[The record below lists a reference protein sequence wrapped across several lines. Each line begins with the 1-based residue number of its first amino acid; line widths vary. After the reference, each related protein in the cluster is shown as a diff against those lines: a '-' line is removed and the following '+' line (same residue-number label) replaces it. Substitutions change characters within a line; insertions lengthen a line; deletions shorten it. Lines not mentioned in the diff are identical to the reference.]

1 MNRNYQRKWN
11 RPFPLRDNPLITGT
25 LLLTLT
31 GFASRLIGFFYRS
44 FLSKTFGEEGMG
56 IYQLISPVM
65 ALSFSLTAAGI
76 QTAISKYVASETSTK
91 DYRTSLHV
99 LITGAVLSL
108 PLSILC
114 TCIIYH
120 FSDFISIHFLM
131 EKRTAPLLR
140 IFSFSIPLSAI
151 HSLANGYFYGIKKTS
166 LPAAT
171 QIVEQVAR
179 VGSVFLL
186 CRRIILRGETPG
198 IGCAAAGLALGE
210 ACAILLSLFA
220 IYLRFSKL
228 EVIYPGCLS
237 RSRSADRPGCLM
249 RSRSGGRS
257 GRSVRSRF
265 RHDSGR
271 FVSPGLLRKMFLLA
285 APLSAN
291 RLVINFLQSMEAVYL
306 PVCLMRHGMSNSQAL
321 SVYGVLTG
329 MALPLILF
337 PSALIN
343 SFCVLLLPVIS
354 EADLS
359 NNHSAIRRAV
369 RKSTICSSIFGV
381 LCTFVFLLFGNLA
394 GIILFGSKMAGSFIL
409 TLSFICPFLYLSG
422 TMSSILHGLGHTVP
436 TFCFSVIALVIRLL
450 FTFFLVPAAGI
461 NGYLWGLLLSQLL
474 MTFLNYSAVRRY
486 T

>member
-11 RPFPLRDNPLITGT
+11 RPLPLKGNSLITGT

-31 GFASRLIGFFYRS
+31 GFASRLIGFFYRA

-76 QTAISKYVASETSTK
+76 QTAISKYVASETSTR
-91 DYRTSLHV
+91 DYRTSLHI
-99 LITGAVLSL
+99 LLTGAVLSL

-120 FSDFISIHFLM
+120 FADFISIHFLM

-186 CRRIILRGETPG
+186 CRRIILRGQIPG

-210 ACAILLSLFA
+210 ACAVLLSLFA
-220 IYLRFSKL
+220 IYARFSKL

-237 RSRSADRPGCLM
+237 RARSDNH
-249 RSRSGGRS
+249 S
-257 GRSVRSRF
+257 GRLSSSCSCQA
-265 RHDSGR
+265 SGR
-271 FVSPGLLRKMFLLA
+271 LVPPGLLQKMFLLA

-306 PVCLMRHGMSNSQAL
+306 PVCLMRHGMTNSQAL

-394 GIILFGSKMAGSFIL
+394 GSLLFDSKMAGSFIL

-486 T
+486 TKS

>member
-11 RPFPLRDNPLITGT
+11 RRLSFTGNPLITGT

-99 LITGAVLSL
+99 LIAGAVLSL
-108 PLSILC
+108 PLSVLC

-179 VGSVFLL
+179 VGSVYLL
-186 CRRIILRGETPG
+186 CHRIVLRGETPG

-210 ACAILLSLFA
+210 VCAVLLSLSA
-220 IYLRFSKL
+220 VYLRFSRL
-228 EVIYPGCLS
+228 AVIYPGCLS
-237 RSRSADRPGCLM
+237 HT
-249 RSRSGGRS
+249 
-257 GRSVRSRF
+257 RF
-265 RHDSGR
+265 RHNPGR
-271 FVSPGLLRKMFLLA
+271 LIPPGLLQRMFLLA

-306 PVCLMRHGMSNSQAL
+306 PVCLMRHGMTNSQAL

-359 NNHSAIRRAV
+359 NNRSAIRRAV

-381 LCTFVFLLFGNLA
+381 FCTLFFLLFGSLA
-394 GIILFGSKMAGSFIL
+394 GTLLFDSRMAGSFIL

-450 FTFFLVPAAGI
+450 FTFFLVPATGI

-474 MTFLNYSAVRRY
+474 MTLLNYAAVRHY

>member
-1 MNRNYQRKWN
+1 MNRNYQRKWT
-11 RPFPLRDNPLITGT
+11 RSLSLTDNPLITGT

-91 DYRTSLHV
+91 DYRTSLRV
-99 LITGAVLSL
+99 LLTGAVLSL
-108 PLSILC
+108 PLSLLC

-120 FSDFISIHFLM
+120 FADFISMHFLL

-140 IFSFSIPLSAI
+140 IFSLSIPLSAI
-151 HSLANGYFYGIKKTS
+151 HSLVNGYFYGIKKTS

-210 ACAILLSLFA
+210 ACAVLLSLFA
-220 IYLRFSKL
+220 IYVRFTKL
-228 EVIYPGCLS
+228 EVIYPGRLVH
-237 RSRSADRPGCLM
+237 P
-249 RSRSGGRS
+249 
-257 GRSVRSRF
+257 V
-265 RHDSGR
+265 
-271 FVSPGLLRKMFLLA
+271 LLRKMFLLA

-291 RLVINFLQSMEAVYL
+291 RLIINFLQSMEAVYL
-306 PVCLMRHGMSNSQAL
+306 PVCLMRHGMTNSQAL

-359 NNHSAIRRAV
+359 NNLSAIRRAV
-369 RKSTICSSIFGV
+369 RKSTICSCIFGV
-381 LCTFVFLLFGNLA
+381 LCTFLFLLFGNLA
-394 GIILFGSKMAGSFIL
+394 GILLFDSRMAGSFIL

-450 FTFFLVPAAGI
+450 FTFFLVPVAGI

-474 MTFLNYSAVRRY
+474 MTFLNYGAVRRY
-486 T
+486 TKS